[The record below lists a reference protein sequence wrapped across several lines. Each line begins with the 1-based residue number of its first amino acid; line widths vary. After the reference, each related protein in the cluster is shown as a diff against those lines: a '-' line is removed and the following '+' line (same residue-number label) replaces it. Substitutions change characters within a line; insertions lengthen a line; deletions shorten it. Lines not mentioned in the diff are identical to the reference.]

1 MALNVNIGIT
11 GDCQNNSSGA
21 ISIVPT
27 SGTPPYDINITS
39 PFISAFTSV
48 TAVTLVNLSA
58 DVYNIGVIDSAIL
71 VDSFSTQFVLS
82 SGFCVDQK
90 SYISTCGLNNGAL
103 SVSATSISLP
113 ITFNLYSQTSGF
125 IDPPITANNTSATF
139 FNLAPDVYYVDVIDY
154 SNCTGRTA
162 TCVINNSGDID
173 FDLFTINNSN
183 CTNTPTGKIYVY
195 NETGGVPPY
204 TYLWLPT
211 LETTKSISGL
221 SVGSYSVTVTDSV
234 GCAKTK
240 SVNIID
246 VPLVG
251 VTGFVALQPPDC
263 WQSNGVLQVTITGGT
278 APYLYQLNSFAPKIS
293 LSTTEVF
300 SGLSAGVYNLQ
311 VTDAGL
317 CYANGSTTLQTPDSF
332 TIVAVNVTPSFC
344 NNGSGQIQV
353 ILNGGATPYNFE
365 LTDSSGTTKVIS
377 GVSPVAVFSPLP
389 TGNYHLKITNPSA
402 CLYEAD
408 YVVTNINKFEIL
420 TTTSN
425 TTCGGS
431 NGSITIYVNS
441 AGTYSYFIDNQSFLN
456 TNQLSHTFNNLT
468 PGLYTV
474 EVKDN
479 TGCSQKTI
487 VSVGSSSNVNFTLI
501 PSSCGLGNEGTIT
514 TVITSGE
521 PPFTYNWS
529 SNVNGQTGIYLTG
542 LTAGTYTL
550 QLIDSNGCSSTKPV
564 DITCLKRYFSY
575 ETYEL
580 CDGNFVSSSATK
592 NGIFEMYHQG
602 FLDLTNGEINCKL
615 NTAEFTL
622 KVDVAG
628 TAYTKNFFT
637 TTSLYSYP
645 TDDDYINALKSI
657 LQDIDGIGS
666 VIINKNDNTIKVN
679 TDCERTLAGKNIEVD
694 LGIEYYICCVAP
706 TPTPTNTPTI
716 TQTPTNTATPTN
728 TSTNTPTPSI
738 TPTNTETPT
747 ETPTNTPTQTNT
759 PSVTKTPTQTKTP
772 GLSPDPTTT
781 PTMTQTPTNTE
792 TPSQTPTNTET
803 PSQTPT
809 NTETPTQTPT
819 QTPSQ
824 TPTSVICQGGS
835 CGSAGVVIQD
845 SFTTRGSG
853 NGLPELNGVLF
864 VDADFC
870 LPGGGNQIEYLVPN
884 NFTFGIPVKY
894 SDPTEVCDPILNPC
908 DAFYYPLCVCQ
919 NLGIVNYNV
928 GYYLNNVK
936 QSVMGGVYVTTVIPP
951 GVTALDCS
959 SECKTYLI
967 ANSDINTPGEVQI
980 TDCCDD
986 VVKTVVINVPTPGDV
1001 TQVQLCSKT
1010 KPVRVSSSVSLQI
1023 YALSQPCNKD
1033 WQGSPCVPLPQPV
1046 ECSSTCF
1053 RYYFNIGP
1061 GQSVDY
1067 VPCLSFNNGNTETAT
1082 ISGNYCVC
1090 GVPVAAGGAIITP
1103 LGTSCRS

>member
-48 TAVTLVNLSA
+48 TAVTIVNLSA

-113 ITFNLYSQTSGF
+113 ITFNLYSQTAGF
-125 IDPPITANNTSATF
+125 IALITANNTDTTF

-195 NETGGVPPY
+195 NESGGVPPY
-204 TYLWLPT
+204 TYLWQPT

-332 TIVAVNVTPSFC
+332 TIVAVNTTPSYC
-344 NNGSGQIQV
+344 NNDSGQIQI

-365 LTDSSGTTKVIS
+365 LTDSSGTTSIQS
-377 GVSPVAVFSPLP
+377 GVSPVANFTNLK
-389 TGNYHLKITNPSA
+389 TGTYHIKVTNPSD
-402 CLYEAD
+402 CLYETD
-408 YVVTNINKFEIL
+408 VTITNINKFEIL
-420 TTTSN
+420 TTTSD

-431 NGSITIYVNS
+431 NGSITIFVNS

-456 TNQLSHTFNNLT
+456 TNQLSHTFNNLV
-468 PGLYTV
+468 PGLYNV

-716 TQTPTNTATPTN
+716 TQTPTNTPTTTQTPTNTATPTN
-728 TSTNTPTPSI
+728 TSTNTPTQTN

-747 ETPTNTPTQTNT
+747 QTPTQTSTSNT
-759 PSVTKTPTQTKTP
+759 PTPTPTPSETPTQT
-772 GLSPDPTTT
+772 PTSQT
-781 PTMTQTPTNTE
+781 PTPTPTETSTQPPTPSGTPTQTPTNTE
-792 TPSQTPTNTET
+792 TPT
-803 PSQTPT
+803 QTPT

-819 QTPSQ
+819 QTP
-824 TPTSVICQGGS
+824 TKT
-835 CGSAGVVIQD
+835 
-845 SFTTRGSG
+845 
-853 NGLPELNGVLF
+853 N
-864 VDADFC
+864 
-870 LPGGGNQIEYLVPN
+870 PGA
-884 NFTFGIPVKY
+884 
-894 SDPTEVCDPILNPC
+894 C
-908 DAFYYPLCVCQ
+908 
-919 NLGIVNYNV
+919 
-928 GYYLNNVK
+928 
-936 QSVMGGVYVTTVIPP
+936 
-951 GVTALDCS
+951 
-959 SECKTYLI
+959 
-967 ANSDINTPGEVQI
+967 
-980 TDCCDD
+980 
-986 VVKTVVINVPTPGDV
+986 
-1001 TQVQLCSKT
+1001 
-1010 KPVRVSSSVSLQI
+1010 
-1023 YALSQPCNKD
+1023 
-1033 WQGSPCVPLPQPV
+1033 
-1046 ECSSTCF
+1046 STCT
-1053 RYYFNIGP
+1053 
-1061 GQSVDY
+1061 
-1067 VPCLSFNNGNTETAT
+1067 CTTAT
-1082 ISGNYCVC
+1082 ISSVTEFSGQYNLIF
-1090 GVPVAAGGAIITP
+1090 AAGGSCASNCYQGVILYYKKSYSSTYQSTFISMASFGPPTVNITNVINSLP
-1103 LGTSCRS
+1103 TALTKDWFPIDLQIQVSCQGGTTTSLSPVFQFTPCLTYQAVSTSSIAGTQCSSNTPSTYTVFSGQRICMRGFASYSPGSFNIVNTTAYGCLP